1 MERKIINTN
10 KAPLPIGA
18 YNQGIVTNGFV
29 FIAGQVAIDPAT
41 GNLID
46 GSFKE
51 RVRQVMKN
59 LNSILEESGTNLS
72 NVAKFTVFLTDMSNY
87 ATVNEVFSE
96 FIKESYAPARSL
108 VAVSALPAGTD
119 IEIECIATVYQYF

>member
-18 YNQGIVTNGFV
+18 YNQGIVTNGFI
-29 FIAGQVAIDPAT
+29 FTAGQVPIDPAT
-41 GNLID
+41 GNLIE
-46 GSFKE
+46 GNFKE

-59 LNSILEESGTNLS
+59 LNNILEESGTTFS

-87 ATVNEVFSE
+87 AAVNEVFSE
-96 FIKESYAPARSL
+96 FIKESHAPARSL
-108 VAVSALPAGTD
+108 VAVSDLPAGTD
-119 IEIECIATVYQYF
+119 VEIECIATV

>member
-18 YNQGIVTNGFV
+18 YNQGIVTNGFI
-29 FIAGQVAIDPAT
+29 FTAGQVPIDPAT

-59 LNSILEESGTNLS
+59 LNNILEESGTTLS

-87 ATVNEVFSE
+87 AAVNEVFSE
-96 FIKESYAPARSL
+96 FIKESHAPARSL

-119 IEIECIATVYQYF
+119 IEIECIATV

>member
-18 YNQGIVTNGFV
+18 YNQAIVTNGFI
-29 FIAGQVAIDPAT
+29 FTAGQVPIDPAT
-41 GNLID
+41 GNLIE
-46 GSFKE
+46 GNFKE

-59 LNSILEESGTNLS
+59 LNNILEESGTAFS

-87 ATVNEVFSE
+87 AAVNEVFSE
-96 FIKESYAPARSL
+96 FIKESHAPARSL

-119 IEIECIATVYQYF
+119 IEIECIATV

>member
-18 YNQGIVTNGFV
+18 YNQGIVTNGFI
-29 FIAGQVAIDPAT
+29 FTAGQVPIDPAT
-41 GNLID
+41 GNLIE
-46 GSFKE
+46 GNFKE

-59 LNSILEESGTNLS
+59 LNNILEESGTTFS

-87 ATVNEVFSE
+87 AAVNEVFSE
-96 FIKESYAPARSL
+96 FIKESHAPARSL
-108 VAVSALPAGTD
+108 VAVSTLPAGTD
-119 IEIECIATVYQYF
+119 IEIECIATV

>member
-1 MERKIINTN
+1 MKHKIINTN
-10 KAPLPIGA
+10 QAPLPIGA
-18 YNQGIVTNGFV
+18 YNQGIITNGFV
-29 FIAGQVAIDPAT
+29 FTAGQVAIDPAT
-41 GNLID
+41 GNLIE

-59 LNSILEESGTNLS
+59 LNNILEESGTTFS

-96 FIKESYAPARSL
+96 FIKESHAPARSL

-119 IEIECIATVYQYF
+119 IEIECIATD

>member
-18 YNQGIVTNGFV
+18 YNQGIVTNGFI
-29 FIAGQVAIDPAT
+29 FTAGQVPIDPAT
-41 GNLID
+41 GNLIK
-46 GSFKE
+46 GNFKE

-59 LNSILEESGTNLS
+59 LNNILEESGSTLS

-87 ATVNEVFSE
+87 AAVNEVFSE
-96 FIKESYAPARSL
+96 FIKESNAPARSL

-119 IEIECIATVYQYF
+119 IEIECIATV

>member
-18 YNQGIVTNGFV
+18 YNQGIVTNGFI
-29 FIAGQVAIDPAT
+29 FTAGQVPIDPAT

-46 GSFKE
+46 GNFKE

-59 LNSILEESGTNLS
+59 LNNILEESGTTFS

-87 ATVNEVFSE
+87 AAVNEVFSE
-96 FIKESYAPARSL
+96 FIKESHAPARSH

-119 IEIECIATVYQYF
+119 IEIECIATV

>member
-10 KAPLPIGA
+10 KAPSPIGA

-29 FIAGQVAIDPAT
+29 FTAGQVAIDPAT
-41 GNLID
+41 GNLIE

-59 LNSILEESGTNLS
+59 LNSILEESGTNFS

-119 IEIECIATVYQYF
+119 IEIECIATV

>member
-10 KAPLPIGA
+10 KAPSPIGA

-29 FIAGQVAIDPAT
+29 FTAGQVAIDPAT
-41 GNLID
+41 GNLIE

-119 IEIECIATVYQYF
+119 IEIECIATV

>member
-18 YNQGIVTNGFV
+18 YNQGIVTNGFI
-29 FIAGQVAIDPAT
+29 FTAGQVPIDPAT
-41 GNLID
+41 GNLIK
-46 GSFKE
+46 GNFKE

-59 LNSILEESGTNLS
+59 LNNILEESGSTLS

-87 ATVNEVFSE
+87 AAVNEVFSE
-96 FIKESYAPARSL
+96 FIKESHAPARSL

-119 IEIECIATVYQYF
+119 IEIECIATV

>member
-18 YNQGIVTNGFV
+18 YNQAIVTNGFI
-29 FIAGQVAIDPAT
+29 FTAGQVPIDPAT
-41 GNLID
+41 GNLIK
-46 GSFKE
+46 GNFKE

-59 LNSILEESGTNLS
+59 LNNILEESGTTFS

-87 ATVNEVFSE
+87 ASVNDVFSE

-108 VAVSALPAGTD
+108 GAVSALPAGPD
-119 IEIECIATVYQYF
+119 IEIECIATV

>member
-1 MERKIINTN
+1 MEHKIINTN
-10 KAPLPIGA
+10 KAPLPIGV

-29 FIAGQVAIDPAT
+29 FTAGQVAIDPAT
-41 GNLID
+41 GNLIE

-59 LNSILEESGTNLS
+59 LNSILEESGTNFS

-87 ATVNEVFSE
+87 SAVNEVFSE
-96 FIKESYAPARSL
+96 FIKDSDAPARSL
-108 VAVSALPAGTD
+108 VAVSGLPAGTD
-119 IEIECIATVYQYF
+119 IEIECIATV

>member
-18 YNQGIVTNGFV
+18 YNQAIVTNC
-29 FIAGQVAIDPAT
+29 FIFTAGQVPIDPAT
-41 GNLID
+41 GNLIE
-46 GSFKE
+46 GNFKE
-51 RVRQVMKN
+51 RVRQVMNN
-59 LNSILEESGTNLS
+59 LNNILEESGTTFS

-87 ATVNEVFSE
+87 AAVNEVFSE
-96 FIKESYAPARSL
+96 FIKESHAPARSL

-119 IEIECIATVYQYF
+119 IEIECIATV

>member
-29 FIAGQVAIDPAT
+29 FTAGQIAIDPAT
-41 GNLID
+41 GNLIE

-119 IEIECIATVYQYF
+119 IEIECIATV

>member
-18 YNQGIVTNGFV
+18 YNQGIVTNGFI
-29 FIAGQVAIDPAT
+29 FTAGQVPIDPAT
-41 GNLID
+41 GNLIE
-46 GSFKE
+46 GNFKE

-59 LNSILEESGTNLS
+59 LNNILEESGTTFS

-87 ATVNEVFSE
+87 AAVNEVFSE
-96 FIKESYAPARSL
+96 FIKESHAPARSL

-119 IEIECIATVYQYF
+119 IENECIATV

>member
-1 MERKIINTN
+1 MKRKIIHTK

-29 FIAGQVAIDPAT
+29 FTAGQVAIDPAT
-41 GNLID
+41 GNLIE
-46 GSFKE
+46 GSFKD

-59 LNSILEESGTNLS
+59 LNSILEEAGTNFS
-72 NVAKFTVFLTDMSNY
+72 RVTKFTVFLTDMSNY
-87 ATVNEVFSE
+87 AAVNKVFSE
-96 FIKESYAPARSL
+96 FIKESNAPARSL

-119 IEIECIATVYQYF
+119 IEIECIATI

>member
-1 MERKIINTN
+1 MKRKIIHTK

-29 FIAGQVAIDPAT
+29 FTAGQVAIDPAT

-119 IEIECIATVYQYF
+119 IEIECIATV

>member
-1 MERKIINTN
+1 VKRKIIHTK

-29 FIAGQVAIDPAT
+29 FTAGQVAIDPAT
-41 GNLID
+41 GNLIE
-46 GSFKE
+46 GSFKD

-59 LNSILEESGTNLS
+59 LNSILEEAGTNFS
-72 NVAKFTVFLTDMSNY
+72 RVTKFTVFLTDMSNY
-87 ATVNEVFSE
+87 AAVNKVFSE
-96 FIKESYAPARSL
+96 FIKDSDAPARSL

-119 IEIECIATVYQYF
+119 IEIECIATV

>member
-18 YNQGIVTNGFV
+18 YNQGIVTNGFI
-29 FIAGQVAIDPAT
+29 FTAGQVPIDPAT
-41 GNLID
+41 GNLIE
-46 GSFKE
+46 GNFKE

-59 LNSILEESGTNLS
+59 LNNILEESGTTFS

-87 ATVNEVFSE
+87 AAVNEVFSE
-96 FIKESYAPARSL
+96 FIKESHAPARSL
-108 VAVSALPAGTD
+108 VAVSAYLQVL
-119 IEIECIATVYQYF
+119 I

>member
-1 MERKIINTN
+1 MERKIINTS
-10 KAPLPIGA
+10 KAPSPIGA

-29 FIAGQVAIDPAT
+29 FTAGQVAIDPAT
-41 GNLID
+41 GNLIE

-59 LNSILEESGTNLS
+59 LNSILEESGTHFS
-72 NVAKFTVFLTDMSNY
+72 NVVKFTVFLTDMSNY
-87 ATVNEVFSE
+87 AAVNKVFSE
-96 FIKESYAPARSL
+96 FIKESNAPARSL

-119 IEIECIATVYQYF
+119 VEIECIATI

>member
-1 MERKIINTN
+1 MKRKIIHTK

-29 FIAGQVAIDPAT
+29 FTAGQVAIDPGT
-41 GNLID
+41 GNLIE
-46 GSFKE
+46 GSFKD

-59 LNSILEESGTNLS
+59 LNSILEEAGTNFS
-72 NVAKFTVFLTDMSNY
+72 RVTKFTVFLTDMSNY
-87 ATVNEVFSE
+87 AAVNEVFSE
-96 FIKESYAPARSL
+96 FIKESNAPARSL

-119 IEIECIATVYQYF
+119 IEIECIATI

>member
-10 KAPLPIGA
+10 NAPLPIGA

-29 FIAGQVAIDPAT
+29 FTAGQVAIDPAT
-41 GNLID
+41 GNLIE

-59 LNSILEESGTNLS
+59 LNSILEESGTNFS

-87 ATVNEVFSE
+87 AAVNDVFSE
-96 FIKESYAPARSL
+96 FINESHAPARSL

-119 IEIECIATVYQYF
+119 IEIECIATF

>member
-18 YNQGIVTNGFV
+18 YNQGIVTNGFI
-29 FIAGQVAIDPAT
+29 FTAGQVPIDPAT
-41 GNLID
+41 GNLIE
-46 GSFKE
+46 GIFKE

-59 LNSILEESGTNLS
+59 LNNILEESGTTFS

-87 ATVNEVFSE
+87 AAVNEVFSE
-96 FIKESYAPARSL
+96 FIKESHAPARSL

-119 IEIECIATVYQYF
+119 IEIECIATV

>member
-1 MERKIINTN
+1 MERKIINTS
-10 KAPLPIGA
+10 KAPSPIGA

-29 FIAGQVAIDPAT
+29 FTAGQVAIDPAT
-41 GNLID
+41 GNLIE

-59 LNSILEESGTNLS
+59 LNNILEESGTHFS
-72 NVAKFTVFLTDMSNY
+72 NVVKFTVFLTDMSNY
-87 ATVNEVFSE
+87 AAVNEVFSE
-96 FIKESYAPARSL
+96 FIKESNAPARSL

-119 IEIECIATVYQYF
+119 IEIECVATV

>member
-1 MERKIINTN
+1 MKRKIIHTK

-29 FIAGQVAIDPAT
+29 FTAGQVAIDPAT
-41 GNLID
+41 GNLIE
-46 GSFKE
+46 GSFKD

-59 LNSILEESGTNLS
+59 LNSILDEAGTNFS
-72 NVAKFTVFLTDMSNY
+72 RVTKFTVFLTDMSNY
-87 ATVNEVFSE
+87 AAVNKVFSE
-96 FIKESYAPARSL
+96 FIKESNAPARSL

-119 IEIECIATVYQYF
+119 VEIECIATV

>member
-18 YNQGIVTNGFV
+18 YNQGIVTNGFI
-29 FIAGQVAIDPAT
+29 FTAGQVPIDPAT
-41 GNLID
+41 GNLIA
-46 GSFKE
+46 GNFKE

-59 LNSILEESGTNLS
+59 LNNILEESGTTFS

-87 ATVNEVFSE
+87 AAVNEVFSE
-96 FIKESYAPARSL
+96 FIKESHAPARSL

-119 IEIECIATVYQYF
+119 IEIECIAIV

>member
-1 MERKIINTN
+1 MKRKIIHTK

-29 FIAGQVAIDPAT
+29 FTAGQVAIDPAT
-41 GNLID
+41 GNLIE
-46 GSFKE
+46 GSFKD

-59 LNSILEESGTNLS
+59 LNRILEEAGTNFS
-72 NVAKFTVFLTDMSNY
+72 RVTKFTVFLTDMSNY
-87 ATVNEVFSE
+87 AAVNKVFSE
-96 FIKESYAPARSL
+96 FIKESNAPARSL

-119 IEIECIATVYQYF
+119 VEIECIATV

>member
-1 MERKIINTN
+1 MKRKIIHTK

-29 FIAGQVAIDPAT
+29 FTAGQVAIDPAT
-41 GNLID
+41 GNLIE
-46 GSFKE
+46 GSFKD

-59 LNSILEESGTNLS
+59 LNRILEEAGTNFS
-72 NVAKFTVFLTDMSNY
+72 RVTKFTVFLTDMSNY
-87 ATVNEVFSE
+87 AAVNEVFSE
-96 FIKESYAPARSL
+96 FIKESNAPARSL

-119 IEIECIATVYQYF
+119 IEIECIATI

>member
-1 MERKIINTN
+1 MKRKIIHTK

-29 FIAGQVAIDPAT
+29 FTAGQVAIDPAT
-41 GNLID
+41 GNLIE
-46 GSFKE
+46 GSFKD

-119 IEIECIATVYQYF
+119 IEIECIATV

>member
-1 MERKIINTN
+1 VKRKIIHTK

-29 FIAGQVAIDPAT
+29 FTAGQVAIDPAT
-41 GNLID
+41 GNLIE
-46 GSFKE
+46 GSFKD

-59 LNSILEESGTNLS
+59 LNSILEEAGTNFS
-72 NVAKFTVFLTDMSNY
+72 RVTKFTVFLTDMSNY
-87 ATVNEVFSE
+87 AAVNKVFSE
-96 FIKESYAPARSL
+96 FIKESNAPARSL

-119 IEIECIATVYQYF
+119 IEIECIATV

>member
-29 FIAGQVAIDPAT
+29 FTAGQVAIDPAT
-41 GNLID
+41 GNLIE

-59 LNSILEESGTNLS
+59 LNSILEESGTTLS
-72 NVAKFTVFLTDMSNY
+72 NVAKFTVFLTDISNY
-87 ATVNEVFSE
+87 AAVNEVFSE
-96 FIKESYAPARSL
+96 FIKESLAPARSL

-119 IEIECIATVYQYF
+119 IEIECIATV